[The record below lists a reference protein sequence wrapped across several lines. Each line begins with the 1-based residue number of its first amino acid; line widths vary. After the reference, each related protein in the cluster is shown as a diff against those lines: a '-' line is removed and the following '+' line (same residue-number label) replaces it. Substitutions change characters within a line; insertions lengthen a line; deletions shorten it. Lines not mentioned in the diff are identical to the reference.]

1 MNVAIKEKAKSK
13 SRALNARHRA
23 AIRRCKTHMHR
34 KNHVTVYVKKN
45 YWTKVPI
52 KVYSHKP
59 KIVKKVI
66 KVLAPRPKKVTIHKV
81 KKVVLKS
88 KRCIPGPKGKPCFF
102 MTAKKFMGPVMV
114 HSHNH
119 YADKKK
125 KVVKSTPVA
134 KKSCQKL
141 DRVCRMKQEV
151 KVALMK

>member
-1 MNVAIKEKAKSK
+1 
-13 SRALNARHRA
+13 
-23 AIRRCKTHMHR
+23 MHR
-34 KNHVTVYVKKN
+34 KHHVMVYIKKN

-52 KVYSHKP
+52 KVYSPKP
-59 KIVKKVI
+59 KKFKKVVL
-66 KVLAPRPKKVTIHKV
+66 KVSAPRTKKVTIPKV

-102 MTAKKFMGPVMV
+102 MTAKKFIGPVMV

-141 DRVCRMKQEV
+141 DRV
-151 KVALMK
+151 